1 MAADDAWS
9 AEIKRLPFTPDP
21 DPLALDDDLAER
33 LLDGDLP
40 PDQTPPGYAEV
51 AALLAAMV
59 AAPRPAE
66 LAGQEAALAELRA
79 ATRARRALPPATGRP
94 SRRRRVGLVV
104 AVAVVG
110 LSTTGIAAA
119 TTGTLPDPIRDT
131 ARRILGTVDDAT
143 SIPSTTPGRQPA
155 PSTGDGPAVGATSEG
170 QGAGPWGGPEAT
182 AGTGTSNDQPCRAS
196 KAGKGADR
204 SKKPNALPSQAPV
217 EAAGDADNGTS
228 QCQKSRPD
236 GTRGNGQAKHPPSD
250 GRGRG
255 QGGEPPP
262 YAGSKPGQGRAG
274 PPPNSG
280 GASPEKGRP
289 IEPGPH
295 RTSSPR
301 ADDRDG
307 ATRWN
312 GT

>member
-9 AEIKRLPFTPDP
+9 AEIKRLQFTPHS
-21 DPLALDDDLAER
+21 DPLAVDDDLAER

-59 AAPRPAE
+59 AAPSPAE

-79 ATRARRALPPATGRP
+79 ATRTRRATPPATGRP
-94 SRRRRVGLVV
+94 GRRRRVGLLV
-104 AVAVVG
+104 AVAVLG

-119 TTGTLPDPIRDT
+119 ATGTLPAPIRDT
-131 ARRILGTVDDAT
+131 ARRILGTAT
-143 SIPSTTPGRQPA
+143 PMPSTTPGRQPA

-170 QGAGPWGGPEAT
+170 QSAGPGGGPETT

-196 KAGKGADR
+196 KARKGADR
-204 SKKPNALPSQAPV
+204 SNKPNAVPSHAPV
-217 EAAGDADNGTS
+217 EAAGDPDNGTS
-228 QCQKSRPD
+228 ECQNSRPD
-236 GTRGNGQAKHPPSD
+236 GTRGNGQEQHPPSD

-255 QGGEPPP
+255 QGGEPAPD
-262 YAGSKPGQGRAG
+262 AGSKPGQGQAG

-280 GASPEKGRP
+280 GDSPEQGRP
-289 IEPGPH
+289 IETGPR
-295 RTSSPR
+295 RT
-301 ADDRDG
+301 
-307 ATRWN
+307 
-312 GT
+312 